1 MRPRA
6 KLDWTRIT
14 RWLRGLWPD
23 RNPLRRACDR
33 AEAAIGA
40 LLLGAFLI
48 GAPLLALACGQWA
61 ASAALRAQDAQRATR
76 YQVTAVLTAN
86 APAPVPGVYGA
97 QLQTAAP
104 ARWTAPVGITRT
116 GNVFAPPG
124 AKAGSLVTVWV
135 DRAGHLTSPPLQ
147 LSDVAGQRVLAA
159 LLSPVVL
166 GLVLL
171 GAWKL
176 ARQVLDRRRMA
187 AWDADWRVTG
197 PRWTS
202 LR

>member
-76 YQVTAVLTAN
+76 YQVTAVIATLGIGSPSDCDGVGLEPCRHRDMLNACAPFVRARALFMVAPEDEMRRANYQVTRQAFELLRGPKRWYDTADGTSGCCTTR
-86 APAPVPGVYGA
+86 ATDLMKPPASRRSFCASSWLPE
-97 QLQTAAP
+97 
-104 ARWTAPVGITRT
+104 
-116 GNVFAPPG
+116 PG
-124 AKAGSLVTVWV
+124 AEAQRPVT
-135 DRAGHLTSPPLQ
+135 
-147 LSDVAGQRVLAA
+147 
-159 LLSPVVL
+159 
-166 GLVLL
+166 
-171 GAWKL
+171 
-176 ARQVLDRRRMA
+176 RR
-187 AWDADWRVTG
+187 
-197 PRWTS
+197 
-202 LR
+202 